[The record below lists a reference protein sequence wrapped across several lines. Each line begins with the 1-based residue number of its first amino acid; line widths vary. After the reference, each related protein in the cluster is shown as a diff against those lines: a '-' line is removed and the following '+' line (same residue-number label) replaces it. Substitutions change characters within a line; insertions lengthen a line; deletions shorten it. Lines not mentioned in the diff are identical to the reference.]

1 MTTRPGVHP
10 EVRNALRPSRGKQV
24 WRGAWL
30 AALTLSLVACDARPP
45 GVEVL
50 RFWAIG
56 SEADVMPALLADFER
71 THPHIHIE
79 VQRLAW
85 SAAHEKLLTA
95 FAGDSTPDLGQLGN
109 SWIPELAT
117 LHAIEPLN
125 ADVRKSKIVV
135 PADYFPGVWRTNV
148 LDGTL
153 YGIPWYVDT
162 RLLYYRTDILRAAG
176 YAAPAKTWAG
186 WLAQLEAVK
195 RLVGPDRY
203 AVLLPLNE
211 FEPLQVLALQ
221 QPESMLRDD
230 NRYGNFRSASFRNAL
245 GFYRELFAR
254 HLAPLV
260 TDTQL
265 ANLWT
270 DFGKGEFAF
279 YISGPWNIGEFK
291 RRLPPAQQGDWM
303 TAPMPGPSGPG
314 VSSAGGSSLVI
325 FRASKHP
332 ASAWALIEY
341 LSRPDVQERLY
352 QLTGDLPPRRAAW
365 RIGRIADDPY
375 TRAFRTQLEHL
386 RAVPQVPEWEQIMQ
400 GMREMAERVA
410 RSDEPVDT
418 AVTRF
423 DARVDAMLAKR
434 RWLMRRNRA
443 L

>member
-1 MTTRPGVHP
+1 MPETQATLTSAPTAAPTRGA
-10 EVRNALRPSRGKQV
+10 RLRR
-24 WRGAWL
+24 RAWL
-30 AALTLSLVACDARPP
+30 AAITLSLLGCDTRPP
-45 GVEVL
+45 GTEVL

-71 THPHIHIE
+71 THPHIHVE

-95 FAGDSTPDLGQLGN
+95 FAGDSTPDLCQLGN

-117 LHAIEPLN
+117 LHAILPLG
-125 ADVRKSKIVV
+125 ADVKNSKIVV
-135 PADYFPGVWRTNV
+135 PADYFPGVWQTNV
-148 LDGTL
+148 LAGTL
-153 YGIPWYVDT
+153 YGVPWYVDT
-162 RLLYYRTDILRAAG
+162 RLLYYRSDILRAAG
-176 YAAPAKTWAG
+176 FAAPARTWAG

-221 QPESMLRDD
+221 EPEPMLRDD
-230 NRYGNFRSASFRNAL
+230 NQYGNFRSASFRRAL

-260 TDTQL
+260 NDTQL
-265 ANLWT
+265 ANVWT
-270 DFGKGEFAF
+270 DFGRGEFAF

-291 RRLPPAQQGDWM
+291 HRLPEAEQADWM
-303 TAPMPGPSGPG
+303 TAPMPGPDGPG

-325 FRASKHP
+325 FRSSKHQ

-341 LSRPDVQERLY
+341 LSRPDVQVRLY
-352 QLTGDLPPRRAAW
+352 RLTGDLPPRRAAW
-365 RIGRIADDPY
+365 GLGRIADDPH
-375 TRAFRTQLEHL
+375 TRAFRVQLEHL

-410 RSDEPVDT
+410 RGDESIDA
-418 AVTRF
+418 AVTGF
-423 DARVDAMLAKR
+423 DARVDGMLAKR
-434 RWLMRRNRA
+434 RWLLRRNRP